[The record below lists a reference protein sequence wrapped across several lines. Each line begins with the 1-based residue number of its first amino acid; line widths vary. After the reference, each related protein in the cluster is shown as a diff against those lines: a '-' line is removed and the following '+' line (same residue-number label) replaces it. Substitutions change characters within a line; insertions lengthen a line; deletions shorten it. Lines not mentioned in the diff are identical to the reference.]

1 MDENRSLHS
10 LGVAKKMVA
19 IGKSKGL
26 KISDLNDL
34 FTLGIVHDI
43 GYEFGP
49 SNEHQKLGG
58 LVLKENGYRYWQ
70 EVYYHGLV
78 QNEYSSL
85 FLDILNQADMQIDK
99 KGVDVGYS
107 GRLEDIKSRYKEDSK
122 VYASCVKLVNFIMT
136 NNSNETKNDIKKE
149 EVNTPSK
156 HAIIIIKNEK
166 DEYLQYYEES
176 WHSYLFLNCKQE
188 DSNDLNKIKD
198 IVLEKLEINPR
209 KIDYLF
215 TKIHSK
221 YSVKHEKMREYEH
234 YFYLVDI
241 DTKTLEVQK
250 EFVIN
255 NTKFKWF
262 GMAELEK
269 NPEIMQING
278 DIIGF
283 IKEWFTK

>member
-19 IGKSKGL
+19 IGRSKGL
-26 KISDLNDL
+26 KLSELNDL

-49 SNEHQKLGG
+49 GTEHQKLGG

-70 EVYYHGLV
+70 EVYYHGLI

-99 KGVDVGYS
+99 MGVDVGYS

-122 VYASCVKLVNFIMT
+122 VYASCVELVNFIMA

-156 HAIIIIKNEK
+156 HAIIIIKNN
-166 DEYLQYYEES
+166 DNEYLQCYESS
-176 WHSYLFLNCKQE
+176 WKSYLFLNCKVK
-188 DSNDLNKIKD
+188 DAKDLEPVKTCVK
-198 IVLEKLEINPR
+198 EKLGVEPQNIT
-209 KIDYLF
+209 YLF
-215 TKIHSK
+215 NKIHSK
-221 YSVKHEKMREYEH
+221 YSLKHQKMREYKH

-241 DTKTLEVQK
+241 NTKTLEAKK
-250 EFVIN
+250 EFELN
-255 NTKFKWF
+255 DNKFKWF
-262 GMAELEK
+262 RMEELE
-269 NPEIMQING
+269 NDSRIQEVNS
-278 DIIGF
+278 DIVKF
-283 IKEWFTK
+283 IKEAKI